1 MKMRILMAG
10 VVSVVVLFA
19 WTFVAN
25 AILGMRPSVTM
36 NRPVNELEVYQTLS
50 KNIISPNGY
59 VIQSEAN
66 VLGPT
71 ADPVYAVRYSGLT
84 HADAGFTMVWHL
96 ICWLIAALLVAE
108 LLSAAHERILRSY
121 PKKVLFVAT
130 CGLVIATLSELTQ
143 FDIGGLP
150 LRSAGVLALSTFVG
164 WVLVGLVQ
172 ARIVR
177 HSH

>member
-1 MKMRILMAG
+1 MKMRILIAG
-10 VVSVVVLFA
+10 AVSVVVLFA

-25 AILGMRPSVTM
+25 AILGVRPSVTM
-36 NRPVNELEVYQTLS
+36 NRPVNETEVYNALS

-59 VIQSEAN
+59 VIQSAAN
-66 VLGPT
+66 TQGPT
-71 ADPVYAVRYSGLT
+71 TDPVFAVRNSGLT

-96 ICWLIAALLVAE
+96 VCWLIAALLVAE
-108 LLSAAHERILRSY
+108 LLSAAHERILKSY

-150 LRSAGVLALSTFVG
+150 LRSAGVLALTSFVG
-164 WVLVGLVQ
+164 WVLVGLVM
-172 ARIVR
+172 AKIVR
-177 HSH
+177 SNA

>member
-1 MKMRILMAG
+1 MKMRIMIAG

-25 AILGMRPSVTM
+25 AILGVRPSVTM
-36 NRPVNELEVYQTLS
+36 NRPVNEAEIYEALS
-50 KNIISPNGY
+50 KNITSPNGY
-59 VIQSEAN
+59 VIQSAAN
-66 VLGPT
+66 AQGPT

-96 ICWLIAALLVAE
+96 VCWLIAALLVAV
-108 LLSAAHERILRSY
+108 LLSATHERILRSY
-121 PKKVLFVAT
+121 PRKVLFVAT

-150 LRSAGVLALSTFVG
+150 LRSAGILTLSSFVG
-164 WVLVGLVQ
+164 WVLVGSVM
-172 ARIVR
+172 ARIVQR
-177 HSH
+177 RG